1 MSETKNETK
10 NIVQSLRRLVP
21 MKIRAR
27 LREAPGVQRLLDTA
41 VIQRLL
47 DPNWERS
54 RARWRETKPDP
65 GLTWG
70 QELTGEAFVSK
81 VESYASFDDE
91 TTVLEIGP
99 GYGRILRSFL
109 ARGIPFKEYYG
120 LDISE
125 QNVEYL
131 RKLFPQATVHFI
143 QADIE
148 VASFPFQFDVG
159 FSSLVF
165 KHLYPSFEAALR
177 NCSRYMS
184 PHGRLIFDLIEGDQR
199 RWNPYG
205 DTYVRRYRRDEVLE
219 ILGKVGLEL
228 VAFDEVVH
236 DPKHRRLLVVATKPN

>member
-1 MSETKNETK
+1 MSETKK
-10 NIVQSLRRLVP
+10 ASSRFSALVP

-41 VIQRLL
+41 VIKRFL

-54 RARWRETKPDP
+54 RTRWRGAKPDSW
-65 GLTWG
+65 LTWG

-81 VESYASFDDE
+81 VESYASFDNE

-131 RKLFPQATVHFI
+131 REQFPQPAVHFI
-143 QADIE
+143 QADVE

-165 KHLYPSFEAALR
+165 KHLYPSFEAVLR

-184 PHGRLIFDLIEGDQR
+184 PHGQLIFDLIEGDQR
-199 RWNPYG
+199 RWKSEG
-205 DTYVRRYRRDEVLE
+205 KSYVRRYRRDEVLE
-219 ILGKVGLEL
+219 ILGKVGPR
-228 VAFDEVVH
+228 ARGF
-236 DPKHRRLLVVATKPN
+236 